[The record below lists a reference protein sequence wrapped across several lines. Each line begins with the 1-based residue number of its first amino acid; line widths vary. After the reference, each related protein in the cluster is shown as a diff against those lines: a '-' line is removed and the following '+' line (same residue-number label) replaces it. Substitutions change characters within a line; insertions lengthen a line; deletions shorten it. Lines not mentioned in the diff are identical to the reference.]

1 MINIKWKATPYLLI
15 LSVLITIFGFTQT
28 VRADE
33 DNFFK
38 MLQDRLV
45 ADGFD
50 QNQIEDLYNHSRVS
64 FDVKGVSRFFR
75 HVEAKL
81 NYDQFASR
89 KSIRKAKRYME
100 LHKTELSDAERTYG
114 VDKEVI
120 TAIILVETRLGT
132 GIGRSSVLNILS
144 TIAALSDQE
153 VKEFFW
159 KEVSK
164 THNVKRNEYD
174 RWVDRKTKW
183 AYAELTAFLKYSK
196 REKIDPVQV
205 RGSYAGALGIA
216 QFMPSSIMAYAKDGN
231 TDGRVDLFT
240 HADAIASVANYLKSH
255 GWRPNIEKKA
265 KHKVIWYYNRSDYY
279 VNAIFKISKLLK
291 GSA

>member
-75 HVEAKL
+75 HVESKL

-159 KEVSK
+159 QKVSK

>member
-1 MINIKWKATPYLLI
+1 VINIKWKATPYLLI

-100 LHKTELSDAERTYG
+100 LHKTELSDAERNYG

-159 KEVSK
+159 QKVSK
-164 THNVKRNEYD
+164 THNVKRNDYD

>member
-100 LHKTELSDAERTYG
+100 LHKTELSDAERNYG

-159 KEVSK
+159 QKVSK
-164 THNVKRNEYD
+164 THNVKRNDYD

>member
-100 LHKTELSDAERTYG
+100 LHKTELSDAERNYG

-159 KEVSK
+159 QKVSK
-164 THNVKRNEYD
+164 THNVKRNDYD

-291 GSA
+291 GST

>member
-1 MINIKWKATPYLLI
+1 MI
-15 LSVLITIFGFTQT
+15 
-28 VRADE
+28 RADE
-33 DNFFK
+33 DNYFK
-38 MLQDRLV
+38 MLQEQLV

-50 QNQIEDLYNHSRVS
+50 QNNIKDLYNHARVS
-64 FDVKGVSRFFR
+64 FDVRGVSLFFR
-75 HVEAKL
+75 HTEAKL
-81 NYDQFASR
+81 NYDQFTSR
-89 KSIRKAKRYME
+89 KSIRKARQYMDQY
-100 LHKTELSDAERTYG
+100 KTELLDAERRYG

-132 GIGRSSVLNILS
+132 GIGRSSVLNVLS
-144 TIAALSDQE
+144 TIAALSDPE

-159 KEVSK
+159 EKVSK
-164 THNVKRNEYD
+164 SHNVKRNRYD

-183 AYAELTAFLKYSK
+183 AYAELTAFLKYTH

-216 QFMPSSIMAYAKDGN
+216 QFLPSSIMAYAKDGN

-240 HADAIASVANYLKSH
+240 HADAIASVANYLKCS
-255 GWRPNIEKKA
+255 GWRPDIDKKA

-279 VNAIFKISKLLK
+279 VNAIFKISELLK
-291 GSA
+291 ESV

>member
-1 MINIKWKATPYLLI
+1 VINIKWKATSYLLI
-15 LSVLITIFGFTQT
+15 LSVLITIFGFTRT
-28 VRADE
+28 IRADE
-33 DNFFK
+33 DNYFK
-38 MLQDRLV
+38 TLQGRLV

-50 QNQIEDLYNHSRVS
+50 QNNIKDLYNHAQVS
-64 FDVKGVSRFFR
+64 FDVRGVSRFFR
-75 HVEAKL
+75 HTEAKL
-81 NYDQFASR
+81 NYDQFTSR
-89 KSIRKAKRYME
+89 KSIRKARQYMDR
-100 LHKTELSDAERTYG
+100 HKTELLDAERNYG

-144 TIAALSDQE
+144 TMAALSDPE

-159 KEVSK
+159 QKVSK
-164 THNVKRNEYD
+164 SHNVKRDRYD

-183 AYAELTAFLKYSK
+183 AYAELTAFLKYSY
-196 REKIDPVQV
+196 RENIDPVAV

-216 QFMPSSIMAYAKDGN
+216 QFMPSSIIAYAKDGN

-240 HADAIASVANYLKSH
+240 HADAIASVANYLKCH
-255 GWRPNIEKKA
+255 GWRPNSDKKA
-265 KHKVIWYYNRSDYY
+265 KHKVIWSYNRSDYY

-291 GSA
+291 ESA

>member
-164 THNVKRNEYD
+164 THNVKRNDYD